1 MLQSSR
7 LKLTE
12 GELIIAGQ
20 NAGKRVRCSSA
31 ALPVYNQLVALAQGG
46 NYWAGLV
53 VRGIRGL
60 SSGRLNF
67 DNIFVQ
73 KESQVAYGP
82 GLFYVVLPGVMA
94 TMEQTADGNYE
105 LKALK
110 ADNSYLQM
118 QKDKQRPGLWRIAY
132 DDEAKAMFRNDG
144 MILKKDFRP
153 VVVSDRSPDD
163 PEEIG
168 RLTRDD
174 LKTLDNTTKR
184 MVESSGFD
192 LHYTPGGSSIVGLKP
207 AKQAINTDRDRA
219 LLESGLLLANTMY
232 RARNL
237 RGVLWYSDWGGSA
250 VLTRALEVLKEENI
264 ALNKHAIFLHRP
276 TSSSSRAL
284 DLAKA
289 LKMDLAGEGG
299 KSTGLRVNEFI
310 GNYFRSRPSGKELIN
325 GTGFGLSLAGASFS
339 VSGIAPSAAGIVGLA
354 GALYFVT
361 TTVAKSTKKFSG
373 KKYK

>member
-60 SSGRLNF
+60 SSGRLNL

-94 TMEQTADGNYE
+94 TMEQTTDGNYE

-110 ADNSYLQM
+110 ADNSYLRM
-118 QKDKQRPGLWRIAY
+118 QKDKQSPGLWRIGA
-132 DDEAKAMFRNDG
+132 DTSSEAIFQSDASVLRKE
-144 MILKKDFRP
+144 FRP
-153 VVVSDRSPDD
+153 VVVSDRSPND
-163 PEEIG
+163 PSEIG
-168 RLTRDD
+168 NATREN
-174 LKTLDNTTKR
+174 LKDLDNTTKR

-192 LHYTPGGSSIVGLKP
+192 LHYTPGDTQVVGLKS
-207 AKQAINTDRDRA
+207 ARKA
-219 LLESGLLLANTMY
+219 LNSNSDKALVESGLLLANTMY
-232 RARNL
+232 KARNL
-237 RGVLWYSDWGGSA
+237 QGVLWYSDWGGSA
-250 VLTRALEVLKEENI
+250 VLTRALEVLKHENI
-264 ALNKHAIFLHRP
+264 SLHRHAIFLHRP
-276 TSSSSRAL
+276 TSSSSKAIE
-284 DLAKA
+284 LARS
-289 LKMDLAGEGG
+289 LNMDLAGDGG
-299 KSTGLRVNEFI
+299 KSTGLRANEFI
-310 GNYFRSRPSGKELIN
+310 GNYFRSKPTNKELWN

-339 VSGIAPSAAGIVGLA
+339 VTGLAPSVAGLFGLA

-361 TTVAKSTKKFSG
+361 TTVSKNAKKFSG